1 MDHTLALIGRIHQ
14 GDKEARDTLFSENI
28 GLVYS
33 VARRFLGRGVEME
46 DLFQIG
52 SIGLLKAVD
61 HFNPEFDV
69 KFSTYAVPMIIG
81 EIKRFLRD
89 DGILKVSRSI
99 KENQYKICK
108 MREELEKKLGREPD
122 LRELSDAM
130 DMPMEELAMTL
141 ESAAEV
147 DSIYKTVYQGDGTDL
162 QLVDRLP
169 EKEDRHEKLLN
180 RIFLEEIL
188 EKLELTPQ
196 PVENFKYYSGE
207 GADMLIRRC
216 LKDAGDPVEIAK
228 AYDKAGADELV
239 FLDITA
245 SSDARG
251 TVVDMVRKVAEN
263 VFIPFTV
270 GGGIRT
276 VDDFKA
282 LLREGADKISINS
295 SAINTP
301 NLISEAA
308 EKFGSQCVVVA
319 IDAKKREDGSGW
331 NIYKNGGR
339 IDVGIDAVEWA
350 SKVEK
355 LGAGEILLTSMD
367 CDGTKAGY
375 DLELTKAIAGEVN
388 IPVIASGGAGS
399 LEHFYD
405 ALTEGKADAALAASL
420 FHYKEL
426 EIREVKEYLRGKGV
440 SVRL

>member
-14 GDKEARDTLFSENI
+14 GDKEARDTLFSENM

-216 LKDAGDPVEIAK
+216 LKDAGDPELMHYEECRSLYREKFDADPLYKVVPYDGIMETLKELKNRGMKLAVCSNKPHVAAVKVIAQMFDGYFDLVIGQSDEIRRKPAPDGPLKAAQEFGVTPSECMYVGDTKTDMETGNAAK
-228 AYDKAGADELV
+228 
-239 FLDITA
+239 
-245 SSDARG
+245 
-251 TVVDMVRKVAEN
+251 MH
-263 VFIPFTV
+263 TV
-270 GGGIRT
+270 GVLWGFR
-276 VDDFKA
+276 DRWE
-282 LLREGADKISINS
+282 LESNGAEII
-295 SAINTP
+295 
-301 NLISEAA
+301 A
-308 EKFGSQCVVVA
+308 EKPQDLLKIC
-319 IDAKKREDGSGW
+319 EEW
-331 NIYKNGGR
+331 KN
-339 IDVGIDAVEWA
+339 D
-350 SKVEK
+350 
-355 LGAGEILLTSMD
+355 
-367 CDGTKAGY
+367 
-375 DLELTKAIAGEVN
+375 
-388 IPVIASGGAGS
+388 
-399 LEHFYD
+399 
-405 ALTEGKADAALAASL
+405 
-420 FHYKEL
+420 
-426 EIREVKEYLRGKGV
+426 
-440 SVRL
+440 